1 MAPTFSAVQSEFSSD
16 HALPGGM
23 RKRPSLVTRAARRVT
38 RFLIVLCIGVA
49 ATLAWQSY
57 GDVARAMI
65 ANASPQ
71 LGWLAPEAAPVTQT
85 APDMTARVASAAP
98 SADVHSSGAAQEL
111 RSVSTPC
118 GKGGPARGPGRCRT
132 PADGGRY
139 RQAASGDIAASAAGV
154 RRSDRCSSGRR
165 SGRCCSGAQTCA
177 ADAGNAI
184 VADSATAGALTAGRR
199 DHPPATPAVTP
210 CAALLHA
217 RTGRRCQPP

>member
-65 ANASPQ
+65 ANSSPQ

-98 SADVHSSGAAQEL
+98 SADVQQLKEQLKELSLGLDAVRQSVDQLAAQ
-111 RSVSTPC
+111 VAA
-118 GKGGPARGPGRCRT
+118 GH
-132 PADGGRY
+132 
-139 RQAASGDIAASAAGV
+139 RQMVGDIAKLQAEISPPQQRASAAP
-154 RRSDRCSSGRR
+154 
-165 SGRCCSGAQTCA
+165 TA
-177 ADAGNAI
+177 APQAAAPAAAAPARKP
-184 VADSATAGALTAGRR
+184 V
-199 DHPPATPAVTP
+199 PPTPAMP
-210 CAALLHA
+210 LSLIQPQPA
-217 RTGRRCQPP
+217 R